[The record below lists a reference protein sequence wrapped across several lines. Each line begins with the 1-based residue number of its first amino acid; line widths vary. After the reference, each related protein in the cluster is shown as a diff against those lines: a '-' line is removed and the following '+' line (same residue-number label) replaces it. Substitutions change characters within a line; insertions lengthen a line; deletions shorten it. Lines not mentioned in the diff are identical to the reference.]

1 MAEKIFITRIVP
13 ALDEMLAEYKLTEQ
27 YEIDLW
33 TEDAPVPYEVL
44 LARSQGCLGVMTM
57 LTDTIDAAY
66 LAATPT
72 LRVVSQCAV
81 GVSNIDLA
89 AAKARHIPVGHT
101 PGVLT
106 DATADMAFA
115 LLMAAARNV
124 VVGADFVRAGR
135 WQGWSPNLLLGQE
148 VSGAT
153 LGIIGFGRI
162 GKAMAARGR
171 AFNMRVLAH
180 RTTDETAA
188 QYSVIAASL
197 EQVLE
202 ESDFVSL
209 HTPLTPSTHGLIG
222 ARELALM
229 KPTSI
234 LINTARGEVVAPE
247 ALYEALKAGRP
258 AMAAL
263 DVTSPEPIPMDDP
276 LLTLPNCLIVPHLGT
291 ATLETRS
298 AMTRLAVANLAA
310 GLRGEPLLHQANP

>member
-13 ALDEMLAEYKLTEQ
+13 ALNEILAAYKLTDQ

-33 TEDAPVPYEVL
+33 TADAPVPYEAL
-44 LARSQGCLGVMTM
+44 IARSQGCLGVLTM
-57 LTDTIDAAY
+57 LTDRVDAAY
-66 LAATPT
+66 LEAVPS

-89 AAKARHIPVGHT
+89 AAKARSIPVGHT

-162 GKAMAARGR
+162 GKAMAGRGR

-180 RTTDETAA
+180 RTTDEVAA
-188 QYSVIAASL
+188 QYGVIAASL

-222 ARELALM
+222 ARELAMM
-229 KPTSI
+229 KPSAI
-234 LINTARGEVVAPE
+234 LINTARGEVVDPK
-247 ALYEALKAGRP
+247 ALYAALKAGRP

-291 ATLETRS
+291 ATFETRR